1 MAYCTLEAAK
11 TAGVTG
17 TDAEVTAWIAAA
29 RERID
34 AYTQQVFE
42 PTDLVVVADVGADGL
57 VILPRRVRSVTAV
70 MPVLEPDDGASL
82 PPTAY
87 RVTSSR
93 VLGQVDAVHL
103 AWGGYDDLVA
113 GAESY
118 NGGWL
123 GLWDRWGA
131 EQVKV
136 VGSFGYD
143 EVPQLVGQACALLA
157 AHLQAQ
163 AAPSD
168 ADAVQDPG
176 LQVDDEGNNVAI
188 EDTDD
193 GASEGVVSASA
204 STGST
209 QVDALLA
216 GYLNRGASL
225 IGGV

>member
-11 TAGVTG
+11 NAGVTG
-17 TDAEVTAWIAAA
+17 TDAEVAAWIAAA

-57 VILPRRVRSVTAV
+57 VILPRRVRQVTAV
-70 MPVLEPDDGASL
+70 MPVLEPDDGVSL
-82 PPTAY
+82 PPAAY

-168 ADAVQDPG
+168 ADAAQDPS

-193 GASEGVVSASA
+193 APSEGVVSASA

>member
-1 MAYCTLEAAK
+1 MAYCSEEAARE
-11 TAGVTG
+11 AGCTG
-17 TDAEVTAWIAAA
+17 TSAEVTAWIAAA

-34 AYTQQVFE
+34 AYTQQLFE
-42 PTDLVVVADVGADGL
+42 PTDLVVVADVGAGGL
-57 VILPRRVRSVTAV
+57 VILPRRVRTVTSVV
-70 MPVLEPDDGASL
+70 PVLNADDGPVIPVS
-82 PPTAY
+82 AY
-87 RVTSSR
+87 RVTSSA

-103 AWGGYDDLVA
+103 AWGGYNDLVV

-123 GLWDRWGA
+123 GLWSRWGA

-136 VGSFGYD
+136 AGSFGYD
-143 EVPQLVGQACALLA
+143 AVPMVVGMACALLA
-157 AHLQAQ
+157 AHLQAG
-163 AAPSD
+163 ATPEDGDAPD
-168 ADAVQDPG
+168 GG
-176 LQVDDEGNNVAI
+176 LDVDDEGNNVAI
-188 EDTDD
+188 EDADD
-193 GASEGVVSASA
+193 ASSDVAEASA